1 MNQCVFDELNPP
13 AMVNFLRPICRACG
27 TMHPPTLAT
36 YSHDEVVDGI
46 LIHVSEPDMRL
57 VCSACGHST
66 DRLIKPCKSGNSAE
80 TAANASE
87 VAIRIL
93 TARECVPTL
102 LEAPK

>member
-1 MNQCVFDELNPP
+1 
-13 AMVNFLRPICRACG
+13 
-27 TMHPPTLAT
+27 MHPPTLAT

-87 VAIRIL
+87 AAIRIL

-102 LEAPK
+102 LREAKQLEDAK